1 MIGGVI
7 FFLIEP
13 NLLSQTKVET
23 DHGFESWIL
32 GPYCRKYLSRR
43 VEVLIHSS
51 FFEWGV
57 GLLRGLRIGPSPQR
71 SGGRGWGPL
80 LFPVRWECTTMC
92 RNITTA
98 IRMSSPFGGWKRTV
112 LKWPLGVQHSRKTSR
127 RCKRQ

>member
-1 MIGGVI
+1 MVVMIGGVI

-51 FFEWGV
+51 FLNGELVCCEDSGLDPLHKDLEEGGGV
-57 GLLRGLRIGPSPQR
+57 LYYFQ
-71 SGGRGWGPL
+71 
-80 LFPVRWECTTMC
+80 
-92 RNITTA
+92 
-98 IRMSSPFGGWKRTV
+98 FGGNAQPCAEILPLPSGCPV
-112 LKWPLGVQHSRKTSR
+112 LLGGGSGQS
-127 RCKRQ
+127 